1 MRAIA
6 AKVFRP
12 KWTRLSFSFLLL
24 AIIGV
29 FGINATFYDK
39 GLLEPTIDRSDSV
52 QFTERDHRRLVEQYL
67 APFVLKNNFVSEVGI
82 SLLGINEQVKVTY
95 TFDYELQKELDT
107 LLRQYASDYSSVVA
121 MDPATGK
128 ILAMASYENGSPSV
142 ENWAM
147 KASFPAASI
156 FKIVTASAAIEKYN
170 VSPDME
176 LGYTGGNYKLYKRDL
191 FNENQKWARLIS
203 FRDAFA
209 RSINIFFGKLTLKF
223 MHADDLMSY
232 AQKFYFNKDLA
243 GDIPFEAGKAVL
255 LSKEPFHVAE
265 VASGFNSLNT
275 LSPVH
280 GAVIAS
286 AIVNDGVMQSPYMV
300 ETLMRPNGSAVY
312 KAAPFTLEN
321 PITLAT
327 AEKLRDLMNQTIER
341 GTSRK
346 AFKEL
351 TKAKKFSIV
360 EAGGKTGSLNG
371 TNPKG
376 KTDWFVGYGR
386 LGTRMLAI
394 SIVTVNKTTWKV
406 KSSYLAQR
414 LIKKYFK
421 DEVILSTA
429 RAMDSHHS
437 SNLSEN

>member
-1 MRAIA
+1 M
-6 AKVFRP
+6 KVFSP
-12 KWTRLSFSFLLL
+12 KWSRLSFTVLIL
-24 AIIGV
+24 AGLGM
-29 FGINATFYDK
+29 FGINATLYDK
-39 GLLEPTIDRSDSV
+39 GVVEPTAGEADAV
-52 QFTERDHRRLVEQYL
+52 KFTERDHRRLVEQYL
-67 APFVLKNNFVSEVGI
+67 TPYIAKNNFVSEIGI
-82 SLLGINEQVKVTY
+82 SLLGTSEQVKVTY
-95 TFDYELQKELDT
+95 TFDYELQKELDS
-107 LLRQYASDYSSVVA
+107 LMRQYSSDYASVVA

-128 ILAMASYENGSPSV
+128 ILAMASYENGSPSA

-147 KASFPAASI
+147 KATFPAASI
-156 FKIVTASAAIEKYN
+156 FKIITASAAIEKYN

-191 FNENQKWARLIS
+191 FNENQRWARLIS

-223 MHADDLMSY
+223 MHGDDLMSY
-232 AQKFYFNKDLA
+232 AQKYYFNKDLS
-243 GDIPFEAGKAVL
+243 GDIPFEAGKAIL
-255 LSKEPFHVAE
+255 LSKEPYHVAE

-286 AIVNDGVMQSPYMV
+286 AIINDGVMQSPYLV
-300 ETLMRPNGSAVY
+300 ESLMRPNGSSVY
-312 KAAPFTLEN
+312 KASPYTLDN

-351 TKAKKFSIV
+351 TKAKKFSMV

-386 LGTRMLAI
+386 LGTKMLAI
-394 SIVTVNKTTWKV
+394 SVVTVNKTTWKV
-406 KSSYLAQR
+406 KSSYVAQR
-414 LIKKYFK
+414 LIKKYFH

-429 RAMDSHHS
+429 RATDNQSPD
-437 SNLSEN
+437 LSEN